1 MSSGEPKAAAPGLR
15 ILIVEDE
22 TMIAMLVED
31 MLAELGHMTVGI
43 ASNLEEAGRLAA
55 EADFNAA
62 LLDVNLSGK
71 TVDPIANALA
81 QRGIPFA
88 FTTGI
93 DQSGIPQAY
102 RDRVTLQKPYVIEQL
117 KDALARMM
125 RPRQDL

>member
-1 MSSGEPKAAAPGLR
+1 MSSGEPKAPGLR

-31 MLAELGHMTVGI
+31 MLAELGHATVGI
-43 ASNLEEAGRLAA
+43 AANIEEAAKLAA
-55 EADFNAA
+55 EAVFDAA

-71 TVDPIANALA
+71 TVDPIANTLA
-81 QRGIPFA
+81 RRGIPFA

-117 KDALARMM
+117 KEALARMM
-125 RPRQDL
+125 RPR

>member
-1 MSSGEPKAAAPGLR
+1 MTSGEPKATASGLR

-31 MLAELGHMTVGI
+31 MLTELGHATVGI
-43 ASNLEEAGRLAA
+43 AANLEQAGRLAA
-55 EADFNAA
+55 EAEFDAA
-62 LLDVNLSGK
+62 LLDVNLNGR
-71 TVDPIANALA
+71 TVDPIARTLA

-93 DQSGIPQAY
+93 DQRGIPQAY
-102 RDRVTLQKPYVIEQL
+102 HDRVTLQKPYVMEQL

-125 RPRQDL
+125 RRG